1 VHAAGMARSGFSR
14 YRVGLAIRASG
25 GRGGGGRPPN
35 PRSAEEFLG

>member
-1 VHAAGMARSGFSR
+1 MARSGFTR

-35 PRSAEEFLG
+35 ARSAEELLG